1 MNRNFLT
8 VLAEIITINIICAT
22 PLGRDN
28 FRSTSESETK
38 TETETESL
46 PGVRIATEDLQTRIL
61 QQTFCSQ
68 GPLTCHDAGALW
80 SG

>member
-38 TETETESL
+38 TETESL
-46 PGVRIATEDLQTRIL
+46 PGVRIVTEDLQTRIL
-61 QQTFCSQ
+61 QQAFCSQ
-68 GPLTCHDAGALW
+68 GPVTCHDAGALW